1 MWIVYDW
8 SDGLVGIFNDYEKA
22 EKEYQEYKKHNKEQ
36 VDGEFNGDEEVIIAK
51 IDKRFYV
58 YDTKRPVP
66 TSPENTYW
74 EWKEDK
80 F

>member
-36 VDGEFNGDEEVIIAK
+36 VDGEFEGDEEVILAR

-58 YDTKRPVP
+58 YDTKIPVP
-66 TSPENTYW
+66 SSAENTYW

>member
-8 SDGLVGIFNDYEKA
+8 SDGLIGIFNDYEKA
-22 EKEYQEYKKHNKEQ
+22 EKEYEEYKKHNKEQ
-36 VDGEFNGDEEVIIAK
+36 VDGEFDGGEEVILAK

-58 YDTKRPVP
+58 YDTKKPVP
-66 TSPENTYW
+66 SSTGNTFW
-74 EWKEDK
+74 KWKEDK